1 MSKGIN
7 ISHIEDGE
15 YSVEI
20 ELDTDAIDVEI
31 ASIAVKIADIE
42 TQIAELESDIVDVD
56 DEITTITGEISAID
70 LQLKEKRE
78 EIVVVDDR
86 LSEILEEIAVIDV
99 RLLEIIDEIADL
111 DSQMD
116 SKAML
121 LSAISSSISV
131 IDSQIAALEEEEQ
144 TPEVIA
150 QIALLQSQRASL
162 VSQQESVTEEYNTLS
177 AEKGVLE
184 AEQSTIEIEK
194 TALESEQT
202 TLEAEKVVLETELS
216 DLQDEWNDLQQE
228 LTVSF
233 DEKSTLETDKNI
245 EELDKTA
252 LEKHKEFLEDPAN
265 TPVNPTEDIWC
276 ADLTEDLSG
285 DVGIIEVA
293 GAVGKGLNLQPGYE
307 GNADYGGARDGML
320 KPAIA
325 ISSPGLYWNWA
336 MRDGWQKW
344 KPNYR
349 YGTIAEIYYDTD
361 TCDINLEECEST
373 DTVQDAN
380 QDTALAGVPIEY
392 MDCDSAAFNVDDEVI
407 VKFEDN
413 DWTDPKVIGFKEEPK
428 SCTWERW
435 DSSDEPDLCKNHQ
448 WEVWNVNDPDY
459 DYIVCPTLPWIG
471 DLTTWG
477 GTFGTQTVDILD
489 GVVSFSF
496 DALADDE
503 RSTDLELQWTKDNN
517 PDTEID
523 LAVTNKLKIKFTMTG
538 TGESADGLREY
549 GIYITTVEGDSAFLY
564 IYNSDETL
572 SYWDYEI
579 TDNIGEE
586 QTLTLADYGIASGI
600 LKKFTFSFWVK
611 GEICTGE
618 MTCDYIDFIK

>member
-42 TQIAELESDIVDVD
+42 TQIAELELDIVYVD
-56 DEITTITGEISAID
+56 NEITTITGEISAID

-194 TALESEQT
+194 DVLESEQT

-245 EELDKTA
+245 EEFDKTA

-285 DVGIIEVA
+285 DVGVIEVA

-413 DWTDPKVIGFKEEPK
+413 DWADPKVIGFKEEPK
-428 SCTWERW
+428 ACIWEPW
-435 DSSDEPDLCKNHQ
+435 DDSDLCKSNDWTYLGFGPDPAVDCPAIPHSQ
-448 WEVWNVNDPDY
+448 YGGSVSISNGELTLQSLTPGANVSNARLQCNPVGLVASKFGFKVSSVTISSIGCFYFVISNGTSY
-459 DYIVCPTLPWIG
+459 DFFSLGTNGGINCG
-471 DLTTWG
+471 D
-477 GTFGTQTVDILD
+477 
-489 GVVSFSF
+489 VVSWTPGADMVFDLSF
-496 DALADDE
+496 GE
-503 RSTDLELQWTKDNN
+503 
-517 PDTEID
+517 DTIT
-523 LAVTNKLKIKFTMTG
+523 LVAIIAIG
-538 TGESADGLREY
+538 HSGE
-549 GIYITTVEGDSAFLY
+549 TTAT
-564 IYNSDETL
+564 I
-572 SYWDYEI
+572 
-579 TDNIGEE
+579 
-586 QTLTLADYGIASGI
+586 
-600 LKKFTFSFWVK
+600 
-611 GEICTGE
+611 
-618 MTCDYIDFIK
+618 DYIDFFK